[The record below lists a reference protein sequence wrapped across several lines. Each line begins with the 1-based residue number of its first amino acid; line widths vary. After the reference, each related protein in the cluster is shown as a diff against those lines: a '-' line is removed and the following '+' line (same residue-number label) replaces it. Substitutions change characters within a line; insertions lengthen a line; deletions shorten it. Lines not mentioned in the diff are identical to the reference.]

1 MSYEMPSM
9 PPAPPVAPPAP
20 PAGGPG
26 VPPAP
31 PAPPAGGPSVP
42 PVPPAV
48 ESISA
53 IPAFPPVQL
62 LASPSG
68 LVWIL
73 GNDYT
78 RGWNGVM
85 WVPLG

>member
-9 PPAPPVAPPAP
+9 PPMPPV
-20 PAGGPG
+20 GGPG
-26 VPPAP
+26 MPP
-31 PAPPAGGPSVP
+31 P
-42 PVPPAV
+42 PV
-48 ESISA
+48 ESLPV

-62 LASPSG
+62 FSSPSG
-68 LVWIL
+68 LVWVF